1 MSYKIIKNFYGEQI
15 QRTSDGA
22 YIPEDPLNRDYVEYK
37 KWVDSGNNR
46 SWMIRYAST
55 DIGTGWSFFYS
66 TDGSNYTQQWVLT
79 LVMVSGIM

>member
-37 KWVDSGNNR
+37 EWVDSGNTAPTEDR
-46 SWMIRYAST
+46 T
-55 DIGTGWSFFYS
+55 K
-66 TDGSNYTQQWVLT
+66 
-79 LVMVSGIM
+79 